1 MISSVFLENIFTWM
15 GINLILAMIPL
26 VLSFF
31 IFRSSLWR
39 MHSGTNV
46 LSIFLRTVH
55 VFAILVFFAFLP
67 NAPYT
72 MTDLIHLVRQIRDY
86 RYFDLTD
93 SQILYGLIPQYLFF
107 IFLGMS
113 SYTIAFRR
121 FLIFMQNINVKKTI
135 VLTMKFMIPIFMA
148 LGVFLG
154 RKYRYNSW
162 DIIVHFS
169 SILRILVSE
178 MGKASFYFYIIYF
191 YFSIVILYECLSIFY
206 RTLLPNL
213 FWASKVSN

>member
-31 IFRSSLWR
+31 IFRSLLWEK
-39 MHSGTNV
+39 HSGTQA
-46 LSIFLRTVH
+46 LSIFFRAIH
-55 VFAILVFFAFLP
+55 IFAILVFFAFLP

-93 SQILYGLIPQYLFF
+93 SQILYGLIPQYLVF

-113 SYTIAFRR
+113 CYTIAFRR
-121 FLIFMQNINVKKTI
+121 FLVFMQKINVKKTI
-135 VLTMKFMIPIFMA
+135 ILVLKFAVPAFMS

-162 DIIVHFS
+162 DILLHIPS
-169 SILRILVSE
+169 MIRIFLLE
-178 MGKASFYFYIIYF
+178 MGESSFYFHIIYF
-191 YFSIVILYECLSIFY
+191 YFSIIILYECLSTFY
-206 RTLLPNL
+206 RALLPNL
-213 FWASKVSN
+213 FLANKVNN